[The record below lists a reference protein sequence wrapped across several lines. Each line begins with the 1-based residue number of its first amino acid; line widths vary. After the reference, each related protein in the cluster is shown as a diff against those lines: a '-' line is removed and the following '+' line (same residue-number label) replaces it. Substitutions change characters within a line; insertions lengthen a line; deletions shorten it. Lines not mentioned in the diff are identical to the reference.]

1 MKHVQRKQFKKF
13 CQKLYEE
20 YPEVDPH
27 KLTLWCSL
35 SPIFYGWNIR
45 VDDIEEI
52 GDKLKTRTQN
62 YKDNTELVSVILN
75 INEVNLRLLQEKVID
90 KSKIIKNCKRIKG
103 FRRK

>member
-1 MKHVQRKQFKKF
+1 MF
-13 CQKLYEE
+13 CQKLLKE

-35 SPIFYGWNIR
+35 APMFREWNIR
-45 VDDIEEI
+45 AKDIEEI
-52 GDKLKTRTQN
+52 GDKIKSRTQN

-75 INEVNLRLLQEKVID
+75 INEVNLRLLQEKDID
-90 KSKIIKNCKRIKG
+90 KGKIIKNCKRIKG